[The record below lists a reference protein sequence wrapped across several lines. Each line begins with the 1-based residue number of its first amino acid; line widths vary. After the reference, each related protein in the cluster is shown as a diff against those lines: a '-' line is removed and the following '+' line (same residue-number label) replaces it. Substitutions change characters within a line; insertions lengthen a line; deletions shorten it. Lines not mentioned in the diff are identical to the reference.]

1 MADILKDQKIKDVVT
16 NHINKKLATF
26 YTLIVEN
33 KYPVVRN
40 AQRKDPFE
48 VHRLSISDTILTPIL
63 EFTKTEEGIDYAFS
77 LKNQEKLII
86 PQNHSIQ
93 ILLNDPSW
101 VAIDKSIHHINNLNA
116 NKLKPFFNKEKIT
129 IAKKHIKTYL
139 DKVILPV
146 IKNVDVIANG
156 FEITTDKNIVSY
168 GIEII
173 RDFIKENYVVKVTF
187 DYDQVTFDYN
197 SSKTTSS
204 DVYFGE
210 KEDIRI
216 KQIKRDKAAEDKI
229 IDLLTSKGLV
239 INNNLLLEPEN
250 IEDPLA
256 VFNWIQQ
263 HKKTLEKE
271 GFNIVIPDLKDR
283 TINLDSH
290 KITLQNNKKKTTG
303 STLKE

>member
-1 MADILKDQKIKDVVT
+1 M
-16 NHINKKLATF
+16 
-26 YTLIVEN
+26 
-33 KYPVVRN
+33 
-40 AQRKDPFE
+40 
-48 VHRLSISDTILTPIL
+48 
-63 EFTKTEEGIDYAFS
+63 
-77 LKNQEKLII
+77 
-86 PQNHSIQ
+86 
-93 ILLNDPSW
+93 LNDPSW

-156 FEITTDKNIVSY
+156 FEIITDKNIVSY

-216 KQIKRDKAAEDKI
+216 KQIKRDKVAEDKI

-256 VFNWIQQ
+256 VF
-263 HKKTLEKE
+263 
-271 GFNIVIPDLKDR
+271 
-283 TINLDSH
+283 
-290 KITLQNNKKKTTG
+290 
-303 STLKE
+303 